1 VVLVLPARVPH
12 LREAVLDVAAHHA
25 VRGDHDVMQDKV
37 AMRELGLRVH
47 EAEQGLA
54 QLVDASYGPS
64 HGLWY
69 VAGQRCDVRDRR
81 HFDMVLSQVLDVRY
95 ASAPRIRSELIV
107 RHKLSGTISRARR
120 QLIARLLDYSHLDQ
134 LGFGDGYPPERA
146 IYDSVLAASDMHVAD
161 ADGTWRIVV
170 PDPAHD
176 PLNVGPTCRAIEA
189 FFDASIPARRPL
201 TELYAQLQAPPY
213 GIRAPLIPLFF
224 VAMYVM
230 YSGEVAIYEHDS
242 FVASPDEAMFERLV
256 AKPQHFAVRR
266 SPTSALRAALFER
279 VAHAFAPQALHKR
292 GTLAVLDAVKPML
305 RYVHNLPAYTRTTQQ
320 LTPITQAVRQ
330 AILEAKAPDELL
342 YHQIPFALG
351 MAPVAG
357 NAPLDSTVVE
367 GVAHG
372 LRTALEELQA
382 AYPRLRAQCM
392 HELATAVLAQQS
404 EGNSLYAEL
413 SARMQL
419 VLAESA
425 DVQLRALANRIL
437 NAQGEH
443 WIEPVAAL
451 LGRKPLNSWS
461 DADVGVYRLAVADIG
476 RRLRLLEQVVSAHA
490 QGTLGTQRRRI
501 GVSDARGERSVVVTV
516 STSPDTQALIA
527 DLAARL
533 QHLEQG
539 HKLSVVAALL
549 EEFLP
554 DDQSTP
560 EGAHDG

>member
-1 VVLVLPARVPH
+1 
-12 LREAVLDVAAHHA
+12 
-25 VRGDHDVMQDKV
+25 
-37 AMRELGLRVH
+37 
-47 EAEQGLA
+47 
-54 QLVDASYGPS
+54 
-64 HGLWY
+64 
-69 VAGQRCDVRDRR
+69 VRDRR
-81 HFDMVLSQVLDVRY
+81 QFDTVLSQVFDVRY

-120 QLIARLLDYSHLDQ
+120 QLIARLLDYSHLAQ
-134 LGFGDGYPPERA
+134 LGFAEGYPPERA
-146 IYDSVLAASDMHVAD
+146 IYDSMFVASGMHVLD
-161 ADGTWRIVV
+161 VDGTWRIVV
-170 PDPAHD
+170 PDPSHD
-176 PLNVGPTCRAIEA
+176 PLNVVPTCMAIEA
-189 FFDASIPARRPL
+189 FFDTSITARRPL
-201 TELYAQLQAPPY
+201 PELYAQLQAPPY
-213 GIRAPLIPLFF
+213 GIRLPLIPLFF
-224 VAMYVM
+224 VAMYM
-230 YSGEVAIYEHDS
+230 LYSGEVAIYEHDS

-256 AKPQHFAVRR
+256 AKPQHFAIRR

-292 GTLAVLDAVKPML
+292 GTIAVLDAVKPML
-305 RYVHNLPAYTRTTQQ
+305 RYVHHLPVYTRTTQS

-342 YHQIPFALG
+342 YHQIPLALG
-351 MAPVAG
+351 LTPIAG
-357 NAPLDSTVVE
+357 DAPLDTAVVE
-367 GVAHG
+367 HVATG

-382 AYPRLRAQCM
+382 TYPRLRSQCM
-392 HELATAVLAQQS
+392 HELAMAVLAQQR
-404 EGNSLYAEL
+404 EGASLYAEL

-461 DADVGVYRLAVADIG
+461 DADMGVYRLAVADIG

-490 QGTLGTQRRRI
+490 QSALGTQRRRI
-501 GVSDARGERSVVVTV
+501 GVSDARGERSVVVTM
-516 STSPDTQALIA
+516 STTPDTHALISEI
-527 DLAARL
+527 AARL

-549 EEFLP
+549 EELLP
-554 DDQSTP
+554 DDQPTP
-560 EGAHDG
+560 EGAQDE